1 MKASGKTFWNNVD
14 KLWPA
19 SLRRLC
25 DVTGL
30 SYQRMRDQR
39 SSGRLPTLS
48 DAYAISTAVGAT
60 IEKLISGMNTSDFP
74 ENINAIAERTLH
86 ADDDDIRFIR
96 TILGIDDSIY
106 TLYGDFHL

>member
-14 KLWPA
+14 KLWPS

-30 SYQRMRDQR
+30 SYQRIRDQR
-39 SSGRLPTLS
+39 STGRLPALP
-48 DAYAISTAVGAT
+48 DAYMISTAVGAT

-74 ENINAIAERTLH
+74 ENINAIAERSLQ

-106 TLYGDFHL
+106 TLYGDFHF